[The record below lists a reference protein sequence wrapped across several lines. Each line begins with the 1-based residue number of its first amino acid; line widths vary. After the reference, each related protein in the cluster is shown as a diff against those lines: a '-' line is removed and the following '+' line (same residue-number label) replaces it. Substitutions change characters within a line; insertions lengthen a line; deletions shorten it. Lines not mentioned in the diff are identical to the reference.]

1 MYDIIQKKVFEIK
14 GFSMKKVVL
23 LFLFLMLL
31 NFLFS
36 QQIKKQSQIKVVG
49 LESEMIRIEKEL
61 ESIQD
66 VAKLKSYFD
75 LILTIDDVK
84 DIKTKEELQK
94 LLQNKDVIFL
104 NTGTK
109 FVFKEDA
116 VIQQI
121 QVIINKYTNEGWEFY
136 LMTET
141 KKDILLT
148 FKR

>member
-1 MYDIIQKKVFEIK
+1 
-14 GFSMKKVVL
+14 MKKVVL